1 MSRNGN
7 ESKQSAHT
15 SRHRHRYS
23 HKMVNTSKFTFAS
36 QVRDKAEQLQEVA
49 DEIVKRTEAEMG
61 EVSERD
67 CFEYNGEL
75 IDASMMLMKVT
86 SMLTEMSD
94 ALANSQPGDQS
105 SDGNSPSSSL

>member
-1 MSRNGN
+1 
-7 ESKQSAHT
+7 
-15 SRHRHRYS
+15 
-23 HKMVNTSKFTFAS
+23 MVNTSKFTFAN

-67 CFEYNGEL
+67 CFEYNGDF

-94 ALANSQPGDQS
+94 ALANSQPGDQP
-105 SDGNSPSSSL
+105 SDGNSPSKKQKTENSQETDNEVAEITDPP